1 VILCLQRG
9 VFLER
14 SGDDD
19 APVANQRG
27 IFCIRDAWMT
37 VDGFWALVF
46 PHPVASIYSSVGL
59 LLFFVFAK
67 VFAIEHS
74 QADMN

>member
-1 VILCLQRG
+1 
-9 VFLER
+9 
-14 SGDDD
+14 
-19 APVANQRG
+19 
-27 IFCIRDAWMT
+27 MT